1 MIQTPSGAVQWL
13 VIRRLARHVFRCW
26 PRRWSYDYQGRGP
39 RDLCSYRRTCL
50 WCGLTHEH
58 NV

>member
-1 MIQTPSGAVQWL
+1 MIQTPNSDVRWL